1 MHSCTSVSMVRA
13 RRWRWLH
20 GGDKTWFNTVL
31 PFSVSWFRC
40 VLPNNDQFYK
50 NERQIAM
57 RLTTDWQQWCARI
70 PAWLC
75 RHACCTI
82 TLRYTLSTTYIN
94 SILRQTANTYF
105 LNIVD
110 NSRSTENKTI
120 LWNSTKCDSSR
131 IHQNNLSA
139 GSGSSFPVFA
149 FSPGYLTLL
158 ESQLAPDLSHR
169 EACRR
174 FGRMHTHTRA
184 PTGPTFSLTFL
195 LFSRGH
201 PPQLNSVVTGVP
213 GLSNGTLIPMFS
225 VFCKGMLNQ
234 SNKFGCPVSGFWRLG
249 FCSEKRI
256 DHGHLIHLTMISIP
270 WQCDEPTRLS
280 LAIGISLNLAE

>member
-1 MHSCTSVSMVRA
+1 MTWSITDPTVRRVWHGLLQPQPVRCDSHFPMHSCTSVSSEHDEGKALEVA
-13 RRWRWLH
+13 SWWWQNLIQYCLALLCELIWVCAAKQWSVLQEW
-20 GGDKTWFNTVL
+20 KTDSHA
-31 PFSVSWFRC
+31 P
-40 VLPNNDQFYK
+40 DH
-50 NERQIAM
+50 
-57 RLTTDWQQWCARI
+57 WQQWCARI

-82 TLRYTLSTTYIN
+82 TLRYTLSTTYTN

-110 NSRSTENKTI
+110 NSSSTENKTI

-169 EACRR
+169 EACGR
-174 FGRMHTHTRA
+174 FGRMHTHTH
-184 PTGPTFSLTFL
+184 TPTFSLTFL
-195 LFSRGH
+195 LF
-201 PPQLNSVVTGVP
+201 
-213 GLSNGTLIPMFS
+213 
-225 VFCKGMLNQ
+225 
-234 SNKFGCPVSGFWRLG
+234 
-249 FCSEKRI
+249 
-256 DHGHLIHLTMISIP
+256 
-270 WQCDEPTRLS
+270 
-280 LAIGISLNLAE
+280 